1 MSRFKP
7 TTIRHSIFTR
17 CAIPIA
23 GFMAVLMLP
32 SLSQADTFRVNNAG
46 DDAQASCPDSCTLRA
61 AILAANANSG
71 KDTIY
76 INTDINPNIFLAGA
90 DENSA
95 VTGDLDIIGD
105 VDIIGE
111 KPDGRNIISA
121 NRYDRVF
128 HTLNAANVSFQNI
141 SIRDGVALNEG
152 GGGVHVD
159 GASTVEFVQVEIK
172 NNEVSINSSG
182 SQQTSFLMTGGGLY
196 IGLNAIAVITDSE
209 ITDNTAPAGGALVN
223 AGRADINNTLISGNT
238 ASGQSS
244 NGGGIANQGGFLNIG
259 NSTISNNTSTD
270 SGGGIFTTNQGVNIG
285 NVIITNTAITNNLSA
300 RNGAGIS
307 NLAPLSLNNS
317 TVSGNQIT
325 FQGNGAGIYNSAIAS
340 LDAVNSTISSNGG
353 PGTRSGGGIFTTR
366 DVSLTNVTLYN
377 NKASPLANSTSVNNT
392 IGGNQLTVFTSSA
405 ANEPNVVL
413 VNTIVAD
420 GPNSDIDESPCA
432 GSAGY
437 TDNIA
442 SSGNNMENENSC
454 GLVTTGS
461 FLDLVNIADVGLDN
475 TLQVDQNPDLA
486 NTTPVH
492 ALLAGSPA
500 IDNGS
505 DAACP
510 TVDQRFLLRD
520 SCDIGAYEFNATVQQ
535 GNSVVD
541 LKATISDSPDPV
553 APNNTAQ
560 TLSYSIAVTN
570 LYVDS
575 SADDVIVSIRLPETY
590 QFNNISTTSTG
601 ILPNCEAPD
610 FENVITCTVSS
621 IAALGQVDFFVAGH
635 PTQVGTI
642 TARVDVFSSTQDAFE
657 QNNLNITE
665 DTVVS
670 LDADDTSNFGS
681 TITNGGGGGGGGAM
695 HSLVLLLTT
704 LVLLRRRLRR

>member
-1 MSRFKP
+1 MSRIKP
-7 TTIRHSIFTR
+7 TTIRRSICTR
-17 CAIPIA
+17 FAIPMA
-23 GFMAVLMLP
+23 GFIAALIFP
-32 SLSQADTFRVNNAG
+32 SVNHADTFRVNDPG
-46 DDAQASCPDSCTLRA
+46 DTVQASCPNSCTLRA

-76 INTDINPNIFLAGA
+76 IENDINPNIFLGGA
-90 DENSA
+90 NENSA

-111 KPDGRNIISA
+111 TPDSPNIISA

-128 HTLNAANVSFQNI
+128 HTLGAANVSFQNI

-152 GGGVHVD
+152 GGGVFVD
-159 GASTVEFVQVEIK
+159 GSSIVEFVQAEIK
-172 NNEVSINSSG
+172 NNEVNISSSG
-182 SQQTSFLMTGGGLY
+182 SQQTTFSMRGGGLY
-196 IGLNAIAVITDSE
+196 IGVNAIAVITDSE
-209 ITDNTAPAGGALVN
+209 ITDNTAPAGGGLVN
-223 AGRADINNTLISGNT
+223 AGRTDINNTLISGNT

-244 NGGGIANQGGFLNIG
+244 NGGAISNQGGFLNIG
-259 NSTISNNTSTD
+259 NSTISNNISTD
-270 SGGGIFTTNQGVNIG
+270 SGGGVFTTNEGINIG
-285 NVIITNTAITNNLSA
+285 NVVITNTAITNNRSA

-317 TVSGNQIT
+317 TISGNQIT

-340 LDAVNSTISSNGG
+340 LDIVNSTISSNGG
-353 PGTRSGGGIFTTR
+353 PGARSGGGIFTTR
-366 DVSLTNVTLYN
+366 DVSLTNATLYN
-377 NKASPLANSTSVNNT
+377 NHASPLASSSSVNNT

-405 ANEPNVVL
+405 SNEPNVVL
-413 VNTIVAD
+413 VNTIIAD
-420 GPNSDIDESPCA
+420 GPDSDIDESPCA
-432 GSAGY
+432 GSTGY
-437 TDNIA
+437 TDNIS
-442 SSGNNMENENSC
+442 SSGGNMENENSC
-454 GLVTTGS
+454 GLNTTGT

-475 TLQVDQNPDLA
+475 TLQIDPNPDLSD
-486 NTTPVH
+486 TTPVH

-541 LKATISDSPDPV
+541 LKATISDSIDPV
-553 APNNTAQ
+553 APNNSAQ
-560 TLSYSIAVTN
+560 TLTYSVSVIN

-575 SADDVIVSIRLPETY
+575 SANDVRVLITLPDTY
-590 QFNNISTTSTG
+590 QFNNISTESTD

-610 FENVITCTVSS
+610 SQNVIICTVSS
-621 IAALGQVDFFVAGH
+621 IAALGQVDFFVNGH

-642 TARVDVFSSTQDAFE
+642 TARVDVFSATQDAFE

-681 TITNGGGGGGGGAM
+681 NIQNNGGGGGGGAPHM
-695 HSLVLLLTT
+695 LVLALTT
-704 LVLLRRRLRR
+704 LILLRRRLKV